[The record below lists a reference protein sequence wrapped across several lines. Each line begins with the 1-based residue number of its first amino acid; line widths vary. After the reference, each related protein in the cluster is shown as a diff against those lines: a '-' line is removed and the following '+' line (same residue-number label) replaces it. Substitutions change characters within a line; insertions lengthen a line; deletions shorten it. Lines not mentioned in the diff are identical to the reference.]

1 MRRNVTEAELRAKLA
16 ELLQSDESFPQSRL
30 PKNLVIR
37 KRRPEGD
44 DPNWTA
50 VWMADR
56 IAVASSGQAAAI
68 HRAVAKA
75 EAQYDVLWDDGR
87 GRLQAPPSQVTD
99 ESPLGYAIAQD
110 LGLVTFSG
118 DRTATMIEFRDILT
132 RIVEDDQFRPGF
144 GFLRDRRALPMM
156 PRELFR
162 QAVDQLA
169 QFREL
174 GGSRWA
180 IVVGD
185 HGSAESFDMM
195 SLPQS
200 NPIVVRTF
208 ADVDQAKLWLAASGG
223 R

>member
-1 MRRNVTEAELRAKLA
+1 
-16 ELLQSDESFPQSRL
+16 
-30 PKNLVIR
+30 
-37 KRRPEGD
+37 
-44 DPNWTA
+44 
-50 VWMADR
+50 
-56 IAVASSGQAAAI
+56 
-68 HRAVAKA
+68 
-75 EAQYDVLWDDGR
+75 
-87 GRLQAPPSQVTD
+87 
-99 ESPLGYAIAQD
+99 
-110 LGLVTFSG
+110 
-118 DRTATMIEFRDILT
+118 
-132 RIVEDDQFRPGF
+132 
-144 GFLRDRRALPMM
+144 MM